1 MNEKMF
7 DLSNKLNES
16 LKNHPKVIELNKLEE
31 ELNNSY
37 EVYLLSQ
44 KKDEALELYNK
55 LKDVYPLEHIEVKN
69 ALVKL
74 KAAKEELNN
83 HPLVKSYLSIY
94 NEVRD
99 LYMEIDQILFSD
111 FKGRGC

>member
-1 MNEKMF
+1 MNEKIF
-7 DLSNKLNES
+7 DLASRLNES
-16 LKNHPKVIELNKLEE
+16 LKNDPRVQELNKLEE

-44 KKDEALELYNK
+44 KKDEALELYNN
-55 LKDVYPLEHIEVKN
+55 LKSVYPDDHPEVKN
-69 ALVKL
+69 ALKKL
-74 KAAKEELNN
+74 KDAKENLSN

-99 LYMEIDQILFSD
+99 LYMEVDSILFSD
-111 FKGRGC
+111 FKGRSC

>member
-1 MNEKMF
+1 MTEKIF
-7 DLSNKLNES
+7 DLASQLNES
-16 LKNHPKVIELNKLEE
+16 LKNNPKVLQLNKLEE

-44 KKDEALELYNK
+44 KKDESVELYNQ
-55 LKDVYPLEHIEVKN
+55 LKSVYPDEHSEVKN
-69 ALVKL
+69 ALKQL
-74 KAAKEELNN
+74 KEAKENLSN

-99 LYMEIDQILFSD
+99 LYMEVDSILFAD
-111 FKGRGC
+111 FKGRKC

>member
-1 MNEKMF
+1 MNEKIF
-7 DLSNKLNES
+7 DLASKVNES
-16 LKNHPKVIELNKLEE
+16 LRNDPRVIRLNELEE

-37 EVYLLSQ
+37 EVYSLSQ

-55 LKDVYPLEHIEVKN
+55 LKGVYPDEHIEVKN
-69 ALVKL
+69 ALKKL
-74 KAAKEELNN
+74 KEAKELLNN

-99 LYMEIDQILFSD
+99 LYMEIDSILFSD
-111 FKGRGC
+111 FKGRHC